1 MTKSERS
8 NYTTLD
14 FQGWQESKALILT
27 PKFQRRGVWTAGAR
41 AFFIDTLIR
50 QMPVPPVFLRVRQSD
65 DKKKIVREVVDG
77 QQRLSTVLQF
87 VNDEF
92 RLTKSLDKRWA
103 GKRFS
108 DLDQEFQNNIR
119 QFSFICEVYQGV
131 SDADILEVFARLNQY
146 SVPLNAQELRNGKY
160 FGFFKQSAYRLAYN
174 YVEVWRKQALFSERA
189 VARMQEVEL
198 TSELLVASIDG
209 LQDKKK
215 SIDRFYAEL
224 EEDFADQKRVETR
237 FSATMDAIE
246 KAVGG
251 SLKETDFNR
260 PPLFYSLYCAVYH
273 RMYGL
278 PKFAAPTPK
287 KALTTAEGH
296 DLASALGALTQVLV
310 TARDDEP
317 YAPKYAKF
325 VGASL
330 TSTDTIANR
339 TARLQTLYRE
349 AF

>member
-1 MTKSERS
+1 
-8 NYTTLD
+8 
-14 FQGWQESKALILT
+14 
-27 PKFQRRGVWTAGAR
+27 
-41 AFFIDTLIR
+41 
-50 QMPVPPVFLRVRQSD
+50 
-65 DKKKIVREVVDG
+65 
-77 QQRLSTVLQF
+77 
-87 VNDEF
+87 
-92 RLTKSLDKRWA
+92 
-103 GKRFS
+103 
-108 DLDQEFQNNIR
+108 LDQEFQNNIR

-174 YVEVWRKQALFSERA
+174 YVEVWRKQGLFSERA

-198 TSELLVASIDG
+198 TSELLIASIDG

-224 EEDFADQKRVETR
+224 EEDFPDQKRIETR

-246 KAVGG
+246 KVVGAG
-251 SLKETDFNR
+251 LKETDFNR
-260 PPLFYSLYCAVYH
+260 PPLFYSLFCAVYH
-273 RMYGL
+273 RLYGL
-278 PKFAAPTPK
+278 PQFSAPTPK
-287 KALTTAEGH
+287 KPLTTSEGH
-296 DLASALGALTQVLV
+296 DLASALSSLTQVLV

>member
-1 MTKSERS
+1 
-8 NYTTLD
+8 LD
-14 FQGWQESKALILT
+14 FQGWQESKALVLT
-27 PKFQRRGVWTAGAR
+27 PKFQRRGVWTNGAR
-41 AFFIDTLIR
+41 SFFIDTLIR
-50 QMPVPPVFLRVRQSD
+50 EMPVPPIFLRVRQSD

-92 RLTKSLDKRWA
+92 RLAKSMDSRWA
-103 GKRFS
+103 GRNFS
-108 DLDQEFQNNIR
+108 ELSSQYQNNIR
-119 QFSFICEVYQGV
+119 QFSFICEIYQGV

-146 SVPLNAQELRNGKY
+146 SVPLNSQELRNGKY

-174 YVEVWRKQALFSERA
+174 YVELWRRQGLFSERA

-198 TSELLVASIDG
+198 TSELMIASLNG

-224 EEDFADQKRVETR
+224 EESFPTQQRIESR

-246 KAVGG
+246 NIVGVN
-251 SLKETDFNR
+251 LKNTDFNR

-278 PKFAAPTPK
+278 PKFSAPTPK
-287 KALTTAEGH
+287 KALTIAEGH
-296 DLASALGALTQVLV
+296 DLANALVSLSDVLV
-310 TARDDEP
+310 SAREGQP
-317 YAPKYAKF
+317 FPSKFAKF
-325 VGASL
+325 VTSSR
-330 TSTDTIANR
+330 TSTDNIASR
-339 TARLQTLYRE
+339 TSRLQTLYKE